1 MVDEPGNVA
10 LLSSINNNLL
20 INFEQIAILA
30 LFIVSNLSQVCNTPP
45 YSLSSILQNLM
56 PKKKQVSE
64 TELEY

>member
-1 MVDEPGNVA
+1 MVKF
-10 LLSSINNNLL
+10 ITY
-20 INFEQIAILA
+20 IAILA